1 MESFLSQTSEY
12 ALRATA
18 WLASLSSREPVPAR
32 DLAKH
37 SGVPS
42 HYLSK
47 ILRRLVLA
55 GILESQKGKA
65 GGFTL
70 ARPPHAITFKDVL
83 LAVDAFPLS
92 ERCAFG
98 WGACNSASP
107 CPLHGPWTAISQEF
121 RDWAARTTFADLGDL
136 SGNARWRHGV
146 PSGSAE

>member
-1 MESFLSQTSEY
+1 MEGFLSQTSEY

-18 WLASLSSREPVPAR
+18 WLASLSSEEPVPAH
-32 DLAKH
+32 DLARH
-37 SGVPS
+37 SGVPG

-83 LAVDAFPLS
+83 RAVDAFPLS

-98 WGACNSASP
+98 WGACDSASP

-121 RDWAARTTFADLGDL
+121 HDWAARTTFGELGAL
-136 SGNARWRHGV
+136 A
-146 PSGSAE
+146 GSAWRRQCVPGGRAG

>member
-1 MESFLSQTSEY
+1 MESLLSQTSEY

-18 WLASLSSREPVPAR
+18 WLASLSSEAPVPAH

-55 GILESQKGKA
+55 GILDSQKGKA

-83 LAVDAFPLS
+83 LAVDAFPVA

-98 WGACNSASP
+98 WGACDATSP
-107 CPLHGPWTAISQEF
+107 CPLHGPWTAIGDEF
-121 RDWAARTTFADLGDL
+121 REWADTTTFAELGAL
-136 SGNARWRHGV
+136 SPRAG
-146 PSGSAE
+146 P